1 MSAPEPSVAP
11 PVAKSKVSLL
21 NIILLVLMVLIL
33 AMLGVVYRALQKN
46 NHALP
51 AVAQQ
56 AAPAAD
62 PAYLPL
68 DPPFIVNFQEQDGL
82 HLLQVGISLMS
93 HDAATIA
100 AAKSANTVIRND
112 LLLMLSDQDF
122 NTLSGAQGKLQLQQH
137 ALDVVRKAV
146 PAAAGHKGIEAVY
159 FTSFVMQ

>member
-1 MSAPEPSVAP
+1 MSASDSPTTPA
-11 PVAKSKVSLL
+11 AKPKASLTTILLLLLLVVTLVMLGLVTRLLL
-21 NIILLVLMVLIL
+21 NNRSHPT
-33 AMLGVVYRALQKN
+33 VVQQV
-46 NHALP
+46 ALP
-51 AVAQQ
+51 
-56 AAPAAD
+56 PSS
-62 PAYLPL
+62 PLYLPL

-146 PAAAGHKGIEAVY
+146 PATGQKGIEAVY